1 MKLLLI
7 NLFLVSCFVIS
18 CNQPTNEEQTKGA
31 AEDLNEET
39 LSGNAKKDADFIVE
53 AYTHSLMLRE
63 YGHVAMEKEGIPAA
77 ITEFAKTS
85 VEFNENINKQ
95 LTQMTVNTKIV
106 LPTSIG
112 ENVLRFKEKLQET
125 RGKDFAEKYMN
136 VVGEIQSK
144 MISDYQKAFNR
155 TENAQLSEW
164 LQVAIP
170 QINER
175 EEYADQLSAYAD
187 DIE

>member
-1 MKLLLI
+1 MSCLI
-7 NLFLVSCFVIS
+7 LS
-18 CNQPTNEEQTKGA
+18 CNQPTNEEQTTDA

-39 LSGNAKKDADFIVE
+39 VSGNAEEDADFIVE

-63 YGHVAMEKEGIPAA
+63 YGQVAMEKEGIPAA
-77 ITEFAKTS
+77 IKEFAKTS
-85 VEFNENINKQ
+85 VQFNENINKQ
-95 LTQMTVNTKIV
+95 LTQMTVNTKVV

-112 ENVLRFKEKLQET
+112 ENVLQFKEELREKE
-125 RGKDFAEKYMN
+125 GEEFAEKYMD

-164 LQVAIP
+164 IQAAIP

-175 EEYADQLSAYAD
+175 EGHADQLSAYTD